1 MSLASIF
8 PGFSVGLGLRRG
20 MADAL
25 FEAPSTAFDFVELA
39 PENFLGFG
47 GKRRRLLERA
57 RERWPLLA
65 HGLALSV
72 GGCDTLDAA
81 YLESLGRFLEEIET
95 PHYSDHLCVSS
106 AGGRHSHEL
115 LPLPLTRETARH
127 TARRVRDIASAF
139 PVPFA
144 VEHISAYARWPED
157 ELEEPDFI
165 REIVEASGCG
175 LLLDVNNLYV
185 NARNFGLDPEK
196 MLQRMPLEA
205 TLQIHV
211 AGHTVRGD
219 GLRIDTHSEA
229 IVAEVYA
236 LLRAALPRTGRVP
249 VLIERDDNFPPLGEL
264 LAEVA
269 EIRKIGEEVF
279 GGG

>member
-1 MSLASIF
+1 MPSESIF
-8 PGFSVGLGLRRG
+8 QGFSVGLGLRRG

-25 FEAPSTAFDFVELA
+25 FDAPVGAFDFVELA

-57 RERWPLLA
+57 CERWPVLA

-72 GGCDTLDAA
+72 GGCDELDPA
-81 YLESLGRFLEEIET
+81 YLEGLGGFLEAIGT

-115 LPLPLTRETARH
+115 LPLPLTRENARH
-127 TARRVRDIASAF
+127 VARRVREIGSAF

-157 ELEEPDFI
+157 ELEEADFI
-165 REIVEASGCG
+165 REVVEASGCG

-185 NARNFGLDPEK
+185 NARNFGFDPEK
-196 MLQRMPLEA
+196 MLERMPLEA

-219 GLRIDTHSEA
+219 GLRIDTHSEP
-229 IVAEVYA
+229 IVDDVYA

-264 LAEVA
+264 LAEVE